1 MAMASPSN
9 HALLE
14 TATRAAREAGLHA
27 LREAHRANEYHALLP
42 HDLKLVLDKESQDVA
57 ETHILSRF
65 PTHAIVGEEGST
77 LSSTSPWEWIID
89 PIDGT
94 VNFAH
99 GSSYWCSSVAVRHQG
114 EIVAGAVYAPVLD
127 QLYTASREHPS
138 CLNDRP
144 IQPSSVKE
152 IEQAMVYTG
161 MSKQVHMETR
171 EAVDRLTYLSNA
183 AQKIRMNGSAA
194 LDICQVACGVA
205 DAYIESGIYLWD
217 YAAAGLI
224 AEQAGAL
231 LHTRPLPHAD
241 GATAVLCSTPGIA
254 ETLLPFY
261 NQGIPDD

>member
-9 HALLE
+9 QALLE
-14 TATRAAREAGLHA
+14 TATRAAHEAGLHA

-65 PTHAIVGEEGST
+65 STHAIVGEEGST

-127 QLYTASREHPS
+127 QLYTAPENSPLAS
-138 CLNDRP
+138 
-144 IQPSSVKE
+144 
-152 IEQAMVYTG
+152 MT
-161 MSKQVHMETR
+161 
-171 EAVDRLTYLSNA
+171 
-183 AQKIRMNGSAA
+183 A
-194 LDICQVACGVA
+194 LF
-205 DAYIESGIYLWD
+205 S
-217 YAAAGLI
+217 
-224 AEQAGAL
+224 
-231 LHTRPLPHAD
+231 PL
-241 GATAVLCSTPGIA
+241 
-254 ETLLPFY
+254 
-261 NQGIPDD
+261 Q